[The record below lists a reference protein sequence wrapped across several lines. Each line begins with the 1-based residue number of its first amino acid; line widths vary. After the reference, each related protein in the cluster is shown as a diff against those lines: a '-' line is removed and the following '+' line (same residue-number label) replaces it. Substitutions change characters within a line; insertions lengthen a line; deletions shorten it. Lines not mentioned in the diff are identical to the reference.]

1 MADLGT
7 PAHPALS
14 SLTRSRVAWAGVSCG
29 VLYGLLAR
37 LVFGLKV
44 LQGPFAVMSVA
55 FIFGVPFSLG
65 FLAVALGERDGTWS
79 WGRRLTAPW
88 VPALVSL
95 AAALVLAWEGIIC
108 IALWLPLFLL
118 MSSLGGAAAGLVA
131 RWRRARGPR
140 EGRLMATVLVLPF
153 LAAPL
158 ESRLA
163 AATQLREVDTA
174 IDIDAP
180 PATVW
185 RHIIRVPAFRPEEHR
200 VAFSHVIGFPRPVE
214 ATLSHEGVGGV
225 RHATFERGVL
235 FVETVTTWEPE
246 RELAFSIRADPGT
259 IPPSALDEHVTV
271 GGPYFDVL
279 DGRYRL
285 EPLGAGRVR
294 LHLSSTHR
302 LSTHF
307 NSYSGAWTDFVM
319 RDVQRYILGILKERC
334 EQEAGTGR

>member
-1 MADLGT
+1 MA
-7 PAHPALS
+7 A
-14 SLTRSRVAWAGVSCG
+14 
-29 VLYGLLAR
+29 
-37 LVFGLKV
+37 
-44 LQGPFAVMSVA
+44 
-55 FIFGVPFSLG
+55 
-65 FLAVALGERDGTWS
+65 
-79 WGRRLTAPW
+79 
-88 VPALVSL
+88 
-95 AAALVLAWEGIIC
+95 
-108 IALWLPLFLL
+108 
-118 MSSLGGAAAGLVA
+118 
-131 RWRRARGPR
+131 
-140 EGRLMATVLVLPF
+140 VLVLPF
-153 LAAPL
+153 LVSPL
-158 ESRLA
+158 ESRVA
-163 AATQLREVDTA
+163 AAMQLREVDTA

-200 VAFSHVIGFPRPVE
+200 LAFSHVIGFPRPVE

-285 EPLGAGRVR
+285 EPLGVGRVR

-307 NSYSGAWTDFVM
+307 NLYSGAWTDFVM

-334 EQEAGTGR
+334 EREAGTATLAP